1 MSLLLEAL
9 KKAEAAKR
17 REEDPAAESEA
28 APAAVAPPAR
38 ITPAHELELI
48 DDEFAQAARFAGLDV
63 PEPRPATPPS
73 PQPGAEAA
81 RVLFDA
87 KRPAPRGKSPLTW
100 LLGVA
105 GLLLLGIV
113 GWVMWQIGLLDS
125 GRAVAPAA
133 SLSPPAARIATPM
146 PTPAPV
152 PSPAQSA
159 ASVAVVAPSSLAAG
173 ASVTAPAALPDDALA
188 AAPSSRFLSGQLAAD
203 APAAKPP
210 PAAAPAAPPIRITR
224 NAPVIPQDI
233 NEGYAA
239 FNAGEY
245 DRARVAYER
254 ALRADPRNPDA
265 LHGLMALADVRG
277 DAQQARMLLRR
288 IAEIDPAD
296 PSVQVA
302 LSENVD
308 PVAQE
313 ARLLNIAAAQ
323 PQSAPA
329 AFALCNLYAG
339 QARWR
344 EAQQAY
350 FNAWTLA
357 PDQPDH
363 AYNLAVSL
371 DQLRQ
376 PRLALQYYR
385 EAMTLRSQRSA
396 AFDAD
401 AVAARIAAL
410 QAAPEGP

>member
-17 REEDPAAESEA
+17 REEDPAAASETTPVE
-28 APAAVAPPAR
+28 APPPAR

-63 PEPRPATPPS
+63 PEPRPAAPP
-73 PQPGAEAA
+73 PPAPGAEAA

-100 LLGVA
+100 LLAVA

-113 GWVMWQIGLLDS
+113 GWVMWQIGLLDN

-133 SLSPPAARIATPM
+133 SLSPPAARIATPT
-146 PTPAPV
+146 PTLM
-152 PSPAQSA
+152 PSPAQST
-159 ASVAVVAPSSLAAG
+159 ASVAAVAPSSLAAG
-173 ASVTAPAALPDDALA
+173 APVTAPAALPDDALA

-203 APAAKPP
+203 APAPTPP
-210 PAAAPAAPPIRITR
+210 PATAPAAPPIRITR

-302 LSENVD
+302 MSENVD
-308 PVAQE
+308 PAAQE

-329 AFALCNLYAG
+329 AFALGNLYAG

-376 PRLALQYYR
+376 SKLALQYYR

-410 QAAPEGP
+410 QAAPDGP

>member
-17 REEDPAAESEA
+17 REEDPAAASETT
-28 APAAVAPPAR
+28 PAEALPPAR

-63 PEPRPATPPS
+63 PEPRPAAPP
-73 PQPGAEAA
+73 PPAPGAEAA

-100 LLGVA
+100 LLAVA

-133 SLSPPAARIATPM
+133 SLSPPAARIATPA
-146 PTPAPV
+146 PAPM
-152 PSPAQSA
+152 PSPAQST
-159 ASVAVVAPSSLAAG
+159 ASVAAVAPSSLVAG
-173 ASVTAPAALPDDALA
+173 APVTAPAALPDDALA

-203 APAAKPP
+203 APAPTPP

-329 AFALCNLYAG
+329 AFALGNLYAG

-376 PRLALQYYR
+376 SKLALQYYR

-410 QAAPEGP
+410 QAAPDGP

>member
-17 REEDPAAESEA
+17 REEDPAAGSDA
-28 APAAVAPPAR
+28 VPAAVAPPAR

-63 PEPRPATPPS
+63 PEPRPAAPP
-73 PQPGAEAA
+73 PPAPGAEAA

-113 GWVMWQIGLLDS
+113 GWVMWQIGLLDG

-133 SLSPPAARIATPM
+133 SLPPPAARIAA
-146 PTPAPV
+146 PTPVPM
-152 PSPAQSA
+152 PSPAQST
-159 ASVAVVAPSSLAAG
+159 ASVAAVAPSSQAA
-173 ASVTAPAALPDDALA
+173 AAPVTAPAALPDDALA

-203 APAAKPP
+203 APAPTP
-210 PAAAPAAPPIRITR
+210 TPAAAPAAPPIRITR

-302 LSENVD
+302 LSENID
-308 PVAQE
+308 PSAHE

-329 AFALCNLYAG
+329 AFALGNLYAG

-376 PRLALQYYR
+376 SKLALQYYR
-385 EAMTLRSQRSA
+385 EALTLRGQRSA

-410 QAAPEGP
+410 QAAPDGP

>member
-17 REEDPAAESEA
+17 REEDPTAGSEA
-28 APAAVAPPAR
+28 APAAAPPPAR

-63 PEPRPATPPS
+63 PEPRPATPP
-73 PQPGAEAA
+73 PPVPGAEAA

-87 KRPAPRGKSPLTW
+87 KGPAPRGKSPLTW
-100 LLGVA
+100 LIAVA
-105 GLLLLGIV
+105 GLLLLGIG
-113 GWVMWQIGLLDS
+113 GWVMWQIGLLDN

-133 SLSPPAARIATPM
+133 SPSPPAARIAT

-159 ASVAVVAPSSLAAG
+159 ASVAAVAPSSLPVG
-173 ASVTAPAALPDDALA
+173 APMTAPAAVPDDALA

-203 APAAKPP
+203 APAPTPPP

-308 PVAQE
+308 PAAQE

-329 AFALCNLYAG
+329 AFALGNLYAG

-385 EAMTLRSQRSA
+385 EALTLRSQRSA

-410 QAAPEGP
+410 QAASDGP

>member
-1 MSLLLEAL
+1 VSLLLEAL

-17 REEDPAAESEA
+17 REEDPAAESDA
-28 APAAVAPPAR
+28 APAAAPPPAR

-63 PEPRPATPPS
+63 PEPRPATPP
-73 PQPGAEAA
+73 PPAPGAEAA

-87 KRPAPRGKSPLTW
+87 KRPAPRRTSPLTW
-100 LLGVA
+100 LLGAA

-125 GRAVAPAA
+125 GRAIAPAA
-133 SLSPPAARIATPM
+133 SMPPPARIAAS
-146 PTPAPV
+146 APL
-152 PSPAQSA
+152 PSPSPEPPSASA
-159 ASVAVVAPSSLAAG
+159 AVPALAPEAAP
-173 ASVTAPAALPDDALA
+173 AAALPDNALA

-203 APAAKPP
+203 APAPTPP

-308 PVAQE
+308 PAAQE

-329 AFALCNLYAG
+329 AFALGNLYAG

-376 PRLALQYYR
+376 SKLALQYYR

-410 QAAPEGP
+410 QAAPDGP